1 MMQLLCRQV
10 TGNEQQMVTENR
22 YICSCILCWGLGYS
36 SQSCIIYV
44 QGLEAAVDH
53 GEDDALGIMQHLHEQ
68 SASAYCEAEEV
79 LARPPPPAVS
89 VECMASP
96 LSGYQAQSDAN
107 PNPHDCKENMRV
119 GSDDID
125 LGTSASVNWFSPF
138 HVDFLSPNGAVVA
151 GTPPPVWG
159 GVGSSSVVG
168 LNGGS
173 DENYLASGG
182 ACDPFS
188 PSMYLLKECR

>member
-1 MMQLLCRQV
+1 MMQLLSRQV

-125 LGTSASVNWFSPF
+125 LGTSASVNWFSVSLLF
-138 HVDFLSPNGAVVA
+138 HCFKMTDCVCMPQK
-151 GTPPPVWG
+151 
-159 GVGSSSVVG
+159 
-168 LNGGS
+168 
-173 DENYLASGG
+173 NYLLHRHVLW
-182 ACDPFS
+182 
-188 PSMYLLKECR
+188 SMLGTGHYAW